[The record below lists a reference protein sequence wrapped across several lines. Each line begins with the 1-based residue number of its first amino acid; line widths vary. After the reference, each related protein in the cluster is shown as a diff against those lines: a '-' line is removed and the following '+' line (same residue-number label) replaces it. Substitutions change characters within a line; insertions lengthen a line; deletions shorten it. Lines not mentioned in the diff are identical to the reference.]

1 MTVYSPSEYSFVKF
15 EKASGTKKYN
25 AILRNKTTKREVK
38 VGFGAKGYQ
47 HYKDKALGSYSSQ
60 NHNDAKRRAAYRAR
74 HKGEGD
80 PSKKWSPG
88 WLAWHYLW

>member
-1 MTVYSPSEYSFVKF
+1 MTVYPPSQYSFVKF
-15 EKASGTKKYN
+15 EKATGAKKYN
-25 AILRNKTTKREVK
+25 AILRNKETKREVK

-60 NHNDAKRRAAYRAR
+60 NHNDAKRRASYRAR

>member
-1 MTVYSPSEYSFVKF
+1 MTVYSPSQYTFVKF

-25 AILRNKTTKREVK
+25 AILRNKETKREVK

-60 NHNDAKRRAAYRAR
+60 NHNDAKRRASYRAR

-88 WLAWHYLW
+88 WLAWHFLW